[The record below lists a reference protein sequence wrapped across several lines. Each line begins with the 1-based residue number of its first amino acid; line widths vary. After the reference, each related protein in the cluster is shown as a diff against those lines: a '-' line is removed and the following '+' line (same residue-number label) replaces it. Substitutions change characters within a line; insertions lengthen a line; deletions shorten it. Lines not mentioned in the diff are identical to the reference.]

1 MATSCVK
8 SVTEW
13 LNDIDPMLD
22 RYVGDFVR
30 LDFTNTNSI
39 KYFTF
44 VDFALFY
51 VPVSAAHR
59 CMIINSV
66 AKLQTP
72 KSKLGL
78 ENMPLQTNETMQPYD
93 RTLQPKQLNFGDETD
108 LGNNGLD
115 ENDVGKKVSI
125 LINRLQR

>member
-30 LDFTNTNSI
+30 LDFTNTNSF
-39 KYFTF
+39 KYFTSA
-44 VDFALFY
+44 DFALFY

-59 CMIINSV
+59 RMIINSV

-72 KSKLGL
+72 KSKLSL
-78 ENMPLQTNETMQPYD
+78 ENMPLQTNETMRRMTARCSQ
-93 RTLQPKQLNFGDETD
+93 
-108 LGNNGLD
+108 NN
-115 ENDVGKKVSI
+115 
-125 LINRLQR
+125 